1 MVMALKRMD
10 DTKLREFLLIVCVLM
25 FMFSMVIVAYQTGK
39 RENQPP
45 ETVETFELGKLTI
58 NMAIF
63 ETPIDFVMQISN
75 PSNRTLAIRLVV
87 NAEPSS
93 LSKYAVASLDYP
105 NVIGGSAED
114 RLGFAFVVHDNG
126 ANMTGNYTVVAEGV

>member
-1 MVMALKRMD
+1 MVEMEND
-10 DTKLREFLLIVCVLM
+10 KLRLFLVVCCVLM

-39 RENQPP
+39 RENPPP
-45 ETVETFELGKLTI
+45 ETVEAYELGRLTV

-75 PSNRTLAIRLVV
+75 PSNRTLAVRLVV

-93 LSKYAVASLDYP
+93 LAKYAVASLDYP
-105 NVIGGSAED
+105 NIINGSATD
-114 RLGFAFVVHDNG
+114 RLGFVFVVHDNG
-126 ANMTGNYTVVAEGV
+126 ENAAGNYTVIAEGV